1 MAPECEPLCRFDDR
15 LYFTTF
21 PHPPPKQETLNDPG
35 FQTEQ
40 VNVRGIRTPPS
51 ESSEPIKHYY
61 FTIDEQ
67 LVYMSFFQD
76 WGPLNVAM
84 VYKACIYIHSLLIDE
99 DLASHRLILYTSD
112 DPQRKANAALLIA
125 LFSLIVQ
132 QRAPWE
138 AFQPIAELEFLPFR
152 DAGRGRSDFNLSIQD
167 CLWGMY
173 KAMQNGLC
181 DLNEFDVNEYEY
193 YEKVENGDWNWISPH
208 FIALAS
214 PMDPAWIKNQ
224 KDAKGQA
231 ASAGTLASPAKGV
244 KQRELALQRKL
255 PTPFQ
260 NCLEYFEQHNVKIV
274 IRLNNPLYDRH
285 TFLDRGINHL
295 ELYFDDGTNPTDEI
309 VRRFIDVS
317 DEIIQAGGVV
327 AVHCKAGLGR
337 TGTLI
342 GAYLVWKYG
351 FTASEA
357 IAFMRIVRPGCVV
370 GPQQQFMYVKQ
381 LEWVKWAAADETRRT
396 QAAAA
401 LAAATI
407 VAPVTPPADT
417 DIENVPMDAAPMATA
432 VPPVTPSKHVAAA
445 SARARAAAPP
455 GQPRKT
461 PNAKRVATDSSDDEM
476 EGESEDV
483 LPALGAA
490 QPIVRHKPRTLP
502 KTGIAKVTASEQ
514 RPTRITRSAAAA
526 ACKPGRVLST
536 AANKANVAAP
546 PNKIPRLANATS
558 ARVPQKV
565 ATLPAPLP
573 APRRTARPASPSPS
587 RLPTLV
593 PKRPGHGH
601 HASVSNLGD
610 IALKVPATRTNAHE
624 WMKNGASAVVKPGNS
639 KGERPGLRNVRR
651 RRSSFSAADVVA

>member
-1 MAPECEPLCRFDDR
+1 
-15 LYFTTF
+15 
-21 PHPPPKQETLNDPG
+21 
-35 FQTEQ
+35 
-40 VNVRGIRTPPS
+40 
-51 ESSEPIKHYY
+51 
-61 FTIDEQ
+61 
-67 LVYMSFFQD
+67 
-76 WGPLNVAM
+76 
-84 VYKACIYIHSLLIDE
+84 
-99 DLASHRLILYTSD
+99 
-112 DPQRKANAALLIA
+112 
-125 LFSLIVQ
+125 
-132 QRAPWE
+132 
-138 AFQPIAELEFLPFR
+138 
-152 DAGRGRSDFNLSIQD
+152 
-167 CLWGMY
+167 MY

-396 QAAAA
+396 QAAAT